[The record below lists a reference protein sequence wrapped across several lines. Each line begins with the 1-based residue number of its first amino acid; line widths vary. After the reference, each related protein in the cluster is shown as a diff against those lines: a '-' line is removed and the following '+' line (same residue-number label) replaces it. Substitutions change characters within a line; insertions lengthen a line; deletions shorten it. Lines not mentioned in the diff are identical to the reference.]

1 METLDIVIIMDI
13 AIGAYLLYAGISGKG
28 NVYQN
33 NRLPDEVQGEAK
45 KLLRVITLI
54 LGAILFVS
62 GIFEA
67 FHLFKQEIVMLA
79 SIGACVI
86 VLIVYYILCLLYTSW
101 SSFYFIAKQN
111 RSCCPQGIARPFFMG
126 AHSFTDIYLMAEAT
140 G

>member
-13 AIGAYLLYAGISGKG
+13 AIGAYLLYAGISGKV

-33 NRLPDEVQGEAK
+33 NRLPEEVQGEAK

-67 FHLFKQEIVMLA
+67 FHLFQQEIVMLV
-79 SIGACVI
+79 SIGAC
-86 VLIVYYILCLLYTSW
+86 LFRKKFGEYT
-101 SSFYFIAKQN
+101 
-111 RSCCPQGIARPFFMG
+111 R
-126 AHSFTDIYLMAEAT
+126 
-140 G
+140 

>member
-33 NRLPDEVQGEAK
+33 NRLPEEVQGEAK

-67 FHLFKQEIVMLA
+67 FHLFQQEIVMLA

-86 VLIVYYILCLLYTSW
+86 VLIVYYILFRKKFGEYT
-101 SSFYFIAKQN
+101 
-111 RSCCPQGIARPFFMG
+111 R
-126 AHSFTDIYLMAEAT
+126 
-140 G
+140 

>member
-33 NRLPDEVQGEAK
+33 NRLPEEVQGEAK

-67 FHLFKQEIVMLA
+67 FHLFQQEIVMLV

-86 VLIVYYILCLLYTSW
+86 VLIVYYILFRKKFGEYT
-101 SSFYFIAKQN
+101 
-111 RSCCPQGIARPFFMG
+111 R
-126 AHSFTDIYLMAEAT
+126 
-140 G
+140 

>member
-1 METLDIVIIMDI
+1 METLDIVILMDI

-33 NRLPDEVQGEAK
+33 NRLPDEVKDDAK

-67 FHLFKQEIVMLA
+67 FHLFPQNIVMLA
-79 SIGACVI
+79 SIAACIVVLVI
-86 VLIVYYILCLLYTSW
+86 YYILFRKKFGEYT
-101 SSFYFIAKQN
+101 
-111 RSCCPQGIARPFFMG
+111 R
-126 AHSFTDIYLMAEAT
+126 
-140 G
+140 

>member
-13 AIGAYLLYAGISGKG
+13 AIGAYLLYAGILGKG

-33 NRLPDEVQGEAK
+33 NRLPEEVQGEAK

-67 FHLFKQEIVMLA
+67 FHLFQQEIVMLA

-86 VLIVYYILCLLYTSW
+86 VLIVYYILFRKKFGEYT
-101 SSFYFIAKQN
+101 
-111 RSCCPQGIARPFFMG
+111 R
-126 AHSFTDIYLMAEAT
+126 
-140 G
+140 

>member
-1 METLDIVIIMDI
+1 METLDIVILMDI

-33 NRLPDEVQGEAK
+33 NRLPDEVKDDAK

-67 FHLFKQEIVMLA
+67 FHLFPQDIVMLV
-79 SIGACVI
+79 SIAACI
-86 VLIVYYILCLLYTSW
+86 VVLVVYYILFRKKFGEYT
-101 SSFYFIAKQN
+101 
-111 RSCCPQGIARPFFMG
+111 R
-126 AHSFTDIYLMAEAT
+126 
-140 G
+140 

>member
-33 NRLPDEVQGEAK
+33 NRLPDEVKEDAK
-45 KLLRVITLI
+45 RLLRVITLI

-67 FHLFKQEIVMLA
+67 FNLFPQDIVLLA
-79 SIGACVI
+79 SIGACVV
-86 VLIVYYILCLLYTSW
+86 VLIVYYILFRKKFGEYT
-101 SSFYFIAKQN
+101 
-111 RSCCPQGIARPFFMG
+111 R
-126 AHSFTDIYLMAEAT
+126 
-140 G
+140 

>member
-1 METLDIVIIMDI
+1 MDI

-33 NRLPDEVQGEAK
+33 NRLPEEVQGEAK

-67 FHLFKQEIVMLA
+67 FHLFQQEIVMLV

-86 VLIVYYILCLLYTSW
+86 VLIVYYIIFRKKFGEYT
-101 SSFYFIAKQN
+101 
-111 RSCCPQGIARPFFMG
+111 R
-126 AHSFTDIYLMAEAT
+126 
-140 G
+140 

>member
-13 AIGAYLLYAGISGKG
+13 AIGTYLLYAGISGKG

-33 NRLPDEVQGEAK
+33 NRLPEEVQGEAK

-67 FHLFKQEIVMLA
+67 FHLFQQEIVMLV

-86 VLIVYYILCLLYTSW
+86 VLIVYYILFRKKFGEYT
-101 SSFYFIAKQN
+101 
-111 RSCCPQGIARPFFMG
+111 R
-126 AHSFTDIYLMAEAT
+126 
-140 G
+140 

>member
-33 NRLPDEVQGEAK
+33 NRLPEEVQGEAK

-67 FHLFKQEIVMLA
+67 FHLFQQEIVMLV

-86 VLIVYYILCLLYTSW
+86 VLIVYYIIFRKKFGEYT
-101 SSFYFIAKQN
+101 
-111 RSCCPQGIARPFFMG
+111 R
-126 AHSFTDIYLMAEAT
+126 
-140 G
+140 

>member
-33 NRLPDEVQGEAK
+33 NRLPEEVQGEAK

-67 FHLFKQEIVMLA
+67 FHLFQQEIVMLA

-86 VLIVYYILCLLYTSW
+86 VLIVYYILFRKKFGEY
-101 SSFYFIAKQN
+101 K
-111 RSCCPQGIARPFFMG
+111 R
-126 AHSFTDIYLMAEAT
+126 
-140 G
+140 

>member
-33 NRLPDEVQGEAK
+33 NRLPEEVQGEAK

-67 FHLFKQEIVMLA
+67 FHLFQQEIVMLA

-86 VLIVYYILCLLYTSW
+86 VLIVYYIL
-101 SSFYFIAKQN
+101 FRKKF
-111 RSCCPQGIARPFFMG
+111 G
-126 AHSFTDIYLMAEAT
+126 E
-140 G
+140 

>member
-67 FHLFKQEIVMLA
+67 FHLFQQEIVMLA

-86 VLIVYYILCLLYTSW
+86 VLIVYYILFRKKFGEYT
-101 SSFYFIAKQN
+101 
-111 RSCCPQGIARPFFMG
+111 R
-126 AHSFTDIYLMAEAT
+126 
-140 G
+140 

>member
-86 VLIVYYILCLLYTSW
+86 VLIVYYILFRKKFGEYT
-101 SSFYFIAKQN
+101 
-111 RSCCPQGIARPFFMG
+111 R
-126 AHSFTDIYLMAEAT
+126 
-140 G
+140 